1 MQKTILILIS
11 FLGMSNL
18 SKGQM
23 NIEEQVADT
32 ACFCLSK
39 LDSVQIK
46 ANANVIKMQCLN
58 EAIVKNQIAIQKNY
72 ATQQRREEDSEK
84 MGIQGSLY
92 INVQQ
97 ELTLKCPIYAMFEKE
112 IQTFREAS
120 KAGNSMEK
128 KNGGTK

>member
-1 MQKTILILIS
+1 MQRTIWILIFI
-11 FLGMSNL
+11 LGSLNV

-23 NIEEQVADT
+23 TIEGQVADT
-32 ACFCLSK
+32 ACVCLSD
-39 LDSVQIK
+39 LDTAQIK

-58 EAIVKNQIAIQKNY
+58 DAIVKNQIAIQKNY
-72 ATQQRREEDSEK
+72 ATQKRREEDSDK

-97 ELTLKCPIYAMFEKE
+97 ELILKCPIYALFERE

-120 KAGNSMEK
+120 KAGASMEK
-128 KNGGTK
+128 KNGGSK

>member
-1 MQKTILILIS
+1 MQKTFLILIS

-32 ACFCLSK
+32 ACLCLSK

-58 EAIVKNQIAIQKNY
+58 EAIVKNQTAIQKNY
-72 ATQQRREEDSEK
+72 ATQKRREEDSEK

-97 ELTLKCPIYAMFEKE
+97 ELTLNCPIYSVFEKE

-120 KAGNSMEK
+120 KAGNAMEK

>member
-1 MQKTILILIS
+1 
-11 FLGMSNL
+11 MSNL

-32 ACFCLSK
+32 ACLCLSK

-58 EAIVKNQIAIQKNY
+58 EAIVKNQTAIQKNY
-72 ATQQRREEDSEK
+72 ATQKRREEDSEK

-97 ELTLKCPIYAMFEKE
+97 ELTLNCPIYSVFEKE

-120 KAGNSMEK
+120 KAGNAMEK